1 MNNSISKRLEQY
13 TVKRPQEVLLISVEI
28 AGEEDQIAI
37 FKGFSSSLTIN
48 QLESLLIKGNSLS
61 LDQSKWYRDYKNSN
75 VFIKN
80 TTYDSK
86 LTGNKRIS
94 VFDHNNLLVNTKPF
108 NFKV

>member
-1 MNNSISKRLEQY
+1 MGPKFYGGVDAFNGKEFSK
-13 TVKRPQEVLLISVEI
+13 V
-28 AGEEDQIAI
+28 
-37 FKGFSSSLTIN
+37 KGFSSSLTIN

-94 VFDHNNLLVNTKPF
+94 VFDHNNLLVNTKPY
-108 NFKV
+108 NFIG

>member
-1 MNNSISKRLEQY
+1 MGPKFYGGTDAFNGKEFSK
-13 TVKRPQEVLLISVEI
+13 V
-28 AGEEDQIAI
+28 
-37 FKGFSSSLTIN
+37 KGFSSSLTIN